1 VTPRRLFPTPLQLS
15 THLARDEILSRPRHV
30 VQLRLF
36 TWHTLG
42 SRLALAS
49 VSGLVEAETDGD
61 VMGVHVHCSDVRYA
75 VIEASNNKDRPER
88 LVIAYQDEDCLRDL
102 IAAPSIFGLG
112 FASRA
117 EAIANLESFASTV
130 APSKQKPRITAMF
143 HATHENGD
151 LPSGHVLVKRRR
163 VPQSI
168 LQPALAAVIA
178 LFYSKNIVSV
188 MIRMML
194 GASF

>member
-1 VTPRRLFPTPLQLS
+1 LKPKPMVM
-15 THLARDEILSRPRHV
+15 
-30 VQLRLF
+30 
-36 TWHTLG
+36 
-42 SRLALAS
+42 
-49 VSGLVEAETDGD
+49 

-75 VIEASNNKDRPER
+75 IIQASNNKDRPER

-102 IAAPSIFGLG
+102 IAAPSIFELG
-112 FASRA
+112 FASR
-117 EAIANLESFASTV
+117 EDAIANLESFASTV

-143 HATHENGD
+143 HPTHENGD

-163 VPQSI
+163 IPQSI

>member
-1 VTPRRLFPTPLQLS
+1 MRSLFILGVRSNSDCSRS
-15 THLARDEILSRPRHV
+15 TH
-30 VQLRLF
+30 F
-36 TWHTLG
+36 G

-49 VSGLVEAETDGD
+49 VSRLVEAETNGD

-130 APSKQKPRITAMF
+130 APSKQKPRVTAMF
-143 HATHENGD
+143 DATQQNGA
-151 LPSGHVLVKRRR
+151 LSRLAVLV
-163 VPQSI
+163 
-168 LQPALAAVIA
+168 A
-178 LFYSKNIVSV
+178 NW
-188 MIRMML
+188 
-194 GASF
+194 